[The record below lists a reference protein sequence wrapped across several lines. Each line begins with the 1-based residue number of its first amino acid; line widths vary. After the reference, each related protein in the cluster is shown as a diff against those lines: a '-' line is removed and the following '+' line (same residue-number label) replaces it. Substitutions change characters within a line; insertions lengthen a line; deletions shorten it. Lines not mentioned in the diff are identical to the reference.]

1 MLTQRQLFLEHL
13 AQTSEFPLMVEIEKA
28 KGIYMFDKKG
38 KRYIDLI
45 SGIGV
50 SNLGHLHPAVVKS
63 VKKQL
68 KKYMHLM
75 VYGEFV
81 ETPQVQL
88 AKLISDL
95 MPEKL
100 NSTFLVNS
108 GSEAVE
114 GALKLAKRF
123 TGRTEI
129 ISAYNAYHGSSH
141 GALSVSG
148 SESFKSAFRPLLPG
162 IKHIHFNQFD
172 EIEQISTKT
181 AAVIVE
187 TVQGEAGVRL
197 PHKDYLAALREQC
210 NKTGTLLILD
220 EIQAGAG
227 RTGKLWAFEH
237 YQIEPDI
244 VVLAKGLGGGMPIG
258 AFVSNSQ
265 IMKVLRNNPILG
277 HISTFGGHPVSAA
290 AAYASLKTIHK
301 KKLFEKAEEKG
312 ALFKK
317 LLKHPSIK
325 EVRGKGLM
333 LATQFNSFEELKPII
348 DKLLSKGILTDW
360 FLFCDDAMRIA
371 PPLVITKKQIKRACQ
386 IILEA
391 LDEAHSN

>member
-13 AQTSEFPLMVEIEKA
+13 AQTSDFPLMVEIEKA

-38 KRYIDLI
+38 RRYIDLI

-81 ETPQVQL
+81 ETPQVKL

-95 MPEKL
+95 MPQKL

-114 GALKLAKRF
+114 GALKLAKRY
-123 TGRTEI
+123 TGRPEI
-129 ISAYNAYHGSSH
+129 ISAHNAYHGSSH

-148 SESFKSAFRPLLPG
+148 SEDFKSAFRPLLPG
-162 IKHIHFNQFD
+162 IKHIKYNNID
-172 EIEQISTKT
+172 ELELIDHKT

-187 TVQGEAGVRL
+187 TVQGEAGVRT
-197 PHKDYLAALREQC
+197 PDKHYLKAIRAKCDQ
-210 NKTGTLLILD
+210 TGTLLILD

-237 YQIEPDI
+237 FGVVPDI

-258 AFVSNSQ
+258 AFVSNREV
-265 IMKVLRNNPILG
+265 MKVLRNDPILG
-277 HISTFGGHPVSAA
+277 HISTFGGHPISAA
-290 AAYASLKTIHK
+290 AAYASLKTIHE
-301 KKLFEKAEEKG
+301 KKLFKKAGKKG
-312 ALFKK
+312 KLFKE
-317 LLKHPSIK
+317 LLKHPNIK

-333 LATQFNSFEELKPII
+333 LAAQFNSFEELKPTI

-360 FLFCDDAMRIA
+360 FLFCDNAMRIA
-371 PPLVITKKQIKRACQ
+371 PPLIITKKQIKEACQ
-386 IILEA
+386 IILDTLNETKP
-391 LDEAHSN
+391 